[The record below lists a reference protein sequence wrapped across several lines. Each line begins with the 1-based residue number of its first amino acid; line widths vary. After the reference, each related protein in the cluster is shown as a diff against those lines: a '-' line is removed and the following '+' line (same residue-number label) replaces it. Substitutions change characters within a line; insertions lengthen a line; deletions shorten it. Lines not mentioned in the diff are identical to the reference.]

1 MLAGANAHPWRDW
14 LTSIAYIAQTGG
26 TIVRWDEQIPATAVS
41 DVVARYDA
49 VTKLGLQAMIVL
61 VPPINP
67 MPSPTVFADYLKL
80 LVPAMGT
87 RTPIIEIGN
96 EPNGQISGVWPTA
109 MYAAALRAAWD
120 ASGPLKIASGGLMMN
135 DQAYLSSLGNISK
148 VIDYVSLH
156 AYTNGGPPTAL
167 IGPYAPDD
175 LDPTHNGRYSFKQG
189 IAQTLAAIPKP
200 LIVSEFGWT
209 LAALTDAQRA
219 SYFRAAV
226 SIARAAGVY
235 ALIAEEIGTG
245 DGPAPN
251 LTNTASWAAFMEAAH

>member
-1 MLAGANAHPWRDW
+1 MLAGANAHPWKDW

-26 TIVRWDEQIPATAVS
+26 TIVRWDEQIPATAAG

-61 VPPINP
+61 VPPVNP
-67 MPSPTVFADYLKL
+67 MPAATVFADYLTR
-80 LVPAMGT
+80 LVPAMGQ
-87 RTPIIEIGN
+87 RTPIVEIGN
-96 EPNGQISGVWPTA
+96 EPNGQISGLWPSAT
-109 MYAAALRAAWD
+109 YAAALRAAWD

-135 DQAYLSSLGNISK
+135 DQKYLASLGQISK

-156 AYTNGGPPTAL
+156 AYTNGGPPNAL
-167 IGPYAPDD
+167 VGPLAPDD
-175 LDPTHNGRYSFKQG
+175 PDLAHNGYYSFRQG
-189 IAQTLAAIPKP
+189 VLQTTTALGKP
-200 LIVSEFGWT
+200 LIISEFGWT

-226 SIARAAGVY
+226 SIAKAAGVY

-251 LTNTASWAAFMEAAH
+251 LTNSQSWAAFMEAAH